1 MIVAYYF
8 TADWCGPCKK
18 VRPIVEE
25 INKDSLVRFQ
35 SIDVD
40 SEIELVRQ
48 FEIKSVPTFIIL
60 KDGKVLNRIT
70 GAKTRDELLEF
81 LNV

>member
-1 MIVAYYF
+1 MIAAYYF

-18 VRPIVEE
+18 VRPIVDE
-25 INKDSLVRFQ
+25 INRDREVKFKL
-35 SIDVD
+35 IDVD
-40 SEIELVRQ
+40 SETEMVKS

-60 KDGKVLNRIT
+60 KDGEVIKRVT
-70 GAKTRDELLEF
+70 GAKTKDELIEL

>member
-1 MIVAYYF
+1 MIAAYYF

-25 INKDSLVRFQ
+25 INKDSLIKLQ
-35 SIDVD
+35 LIDVD
-40 SEIELVRQ
+40 SEIDLVKQ

-60 KDGKVLNRIT
+60 KDGEVINRVS
-70 GAKTRDELLEF
+70 GAKTKDELLEF